1 MVAPAE
7 RRRSEEVRVK
17 LSPALATEFAAIAEG
32 RGLLP
37 ATLAAVA
44 LGEYVEQWRMK
55 VRLQRMV
62 AIDCS
67 KRMADTMFNE
77 EKIGEAIAA
86 ALNNPELVG
95 LITGHQQPE
104 AGNAGGSVSG
114 AGPEAAASPGRLPA
128 GQGPGEDRARTAT

>member
-1 MVAPAE
+1 MVTPVE

-55 VRLQRMV
+55 AQLQRMV
-62 AIDCS
+62 ALDGS
-67 KRMADTMFNE
+67 KRMADAMFNE
-77 EKIGEAIAA
+77 EKVGEAIAA
-86 ALNNPELVG
+86 ALGNRELLE
-95 LITGHQQPE
+95 LIAGSQQPE
-104 AGNAGGSVSG
+104 AENAGGSVSG
-114 AGPEAAASPGRLPA
+114 AGPEAAAGGAPA
-128 GQGPGEDRARTAT
+128 A